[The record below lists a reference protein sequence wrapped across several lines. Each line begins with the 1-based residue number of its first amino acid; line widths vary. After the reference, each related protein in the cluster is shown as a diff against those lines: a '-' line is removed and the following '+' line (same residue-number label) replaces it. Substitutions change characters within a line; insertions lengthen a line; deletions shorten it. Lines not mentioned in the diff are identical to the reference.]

1 MHRQPLATFGSV
13 RPLVLVAA
21 LACGTFLA
29 TAANAQGFV
38 FGTAEPAKPA
48 TTATQTTAS
57 GQSANGARS
66 AKVESAQRLLARMG
80 LFRETPS
87 GQLTQATLEAIRT
100 FSNQHGLAPT
110 NQVTDGLLNSI
121 RRVIWQSQ
129 NWSSGNYKG
138 REKLV
143 DAAGLREAQVLLG
156 RLGFNAGP
164 LDGTFGP
171 QTQVATEAFQESQDV
186 GVDGLITATV
196 LMNLRRAVNGAGTRA
211 KDSVRVLN
219 WPDYIEPAVL
229 QDFEKEYN
237 IRVVYDIY
245 ASNDDLQTKL
255 GAGGVPYDVVF
266 PTANAV
272 PAMAAK
278 GLLAKL
284 EKGSLKNLSNID
296 PRVDATLRAW
306 DKDGAYS
313 LPYMWYTVG
322 IAWNPKLTAKAYP
335 GRAMDNLASVFDPE
349 TARRFQSCGVGVVDS
364 ASDVVP
370 LAAMAGGQA
379 KWDGKTSINA
389 AAQVLNRLAG
399 IVKVI
404 PTDEYIDALATGK
417 ICVAIGFSG
426 DAVQAQAKSR
436 GVVEY
441 RVPTDGGL
449 LAIDAMAVPANAKNK
464 RAAHLFIDY
473 LMRPQVIAKVSNTV
487 GYANANLKA
496 AEFMA
501 DSIKSNPAVVPS
513 TTSLSRSSPIP
524 VLSEQDQQDI
534 ARIWSKLSK

>member
-1 MHRQPLATFGSV
+1 MNRHALFTFTPV
-13 RPLVLVAA
+13 RPLAVAIAIGCAA
-21 LACGTFLA
+21 LLA
-29 TAANAQGFV
+29 PSAQAQGFV

-48 TTATQTTAS
+48 TTPTQTAAPLQT
-57 GQSANGARS
+57 ANGPRS
-66 AKVESAQRLLARMG
+66 AKVETAQRLLARMA
-80 LFRETPS
+80 LFREAPS
-87 GQLTQATLEAIRT
+87 GQLTPATLEAIRA

-110 NQVTDGLLNSI
+110 NQVTDALLNSI

-143 DAAGLREAQVLLG
+143 DAAGLREAQILLG
-156 RLGFNAGP
+156 KLGFNAGP

-171 QTQVATEAFQESQDV
+171 QTQVAAEAFQESQNV
-186 GVDGLITATV
+186 SVDGLITATV
-196 LMNLRRAVNGAGTRA
+196 LMNLRRAVNGAGASA
-211 KDSVRVLN
+211 KDTVRVLN
-219 WPDYIEPAVL
+219 WPDYIEPSVL

-245 ASNDDLQTKL
+245 ASNDGLQTKL
-255 GAGGVPYDVVF
+255 RAGGLPYDVVF

-278 GLLAKL
+278 GLLGKL
-284 EKGSLKNLSNID
+284 DKGSLKNLANID

-306 DKDGAYS
+306 DKEGAYS

-335 GRAMDNLASVFDPE
+335 GHAMDSLTNVFDPE

-379 KWDGKTSINA
+379 KWDGKASINA
-389 AAQVLNRLAG
+389 AAQVLDRLVG

-404 PTDEYIDALATGK
+404 PTDQYIDALATGK
-417 ICVAIGFSG
+417 VCVAIGFSG

-436 GVVEY
+436 GTVEY
-441 RVPTDGGL
+441 RVPADGGL
-449 LAIDAMAVPANAKNK
+449 LAIDSMAVPTNAKN
-464 RAAHLFIDY
+464 RREAYLFIDY
-473 LMRPQVIAKVSNTV
+473 LLRPQVIAKVSNTV
-487 GYANANLKA
+487 GFANANLKA
-496 AEFMA
+496 AEFMV